1 MANRMENFLH
11 IEIESPDRSESPLEK
26 IKHDYFELLY
36 RLKNKMSSKDKAS
49 NILSPLVEYA
59 FNVLRTLFKTIKSF
73 DDKKTTE
80 SLMNMASMDKRSQ
93 AFERTSN
100 PSSGSSNY
108 LESEEAIRTS
118 DSNTSQTFTLL
129 S

>member
-93 AFERTSN
+93 ALERTSN
-100 PSSGSSNY
+100 PSSGNSN
-108 LESEEAIRTS
+108 
-118 DSNTSQTFTLL
+118 
-129 S
+129 